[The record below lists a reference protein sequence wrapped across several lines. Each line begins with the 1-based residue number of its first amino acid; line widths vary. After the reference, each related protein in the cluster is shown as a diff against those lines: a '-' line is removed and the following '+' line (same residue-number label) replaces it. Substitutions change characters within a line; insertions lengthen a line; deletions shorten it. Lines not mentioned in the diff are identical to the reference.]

1 MSSGAQASDKK
12 GILPPQVAAA
22 YARVRGVVAGLTRP
36 AKVLIG
42 STIGVALILGAWLLF
57 RSINEPYAT
66 LFTQLD
72 REDAGALVAKLKEL
86 KVPYRLSGDGT
97 IVEVPE
103 AKVHELRL
111 ELAQAGLPR
120 GGGVGFESFDKM
132 RLGATEF
139 EQRVLYRR
147 ALEGELA
154 RTIGSIAA
162 VQNARVH
169 LVLPEKSVFV
179 SKNEPAS
186 ASVVVKLRGGR
197 LLSPGEIS
205 GVVRLVASAVPGLG
219 PERVT
224 LVTTEGT
231 LLHGLNGG
239 GAGTA
244 GADGALTADGTATSA
259 ARTMESNLEARA
271 REMLERVMGPSHVD
285 VRVTAEMD
293 LARVE
298 HQEDLYNPTKTALR
312 SETAS
317 KELGV
322 GAGVDSITAAG
333 VPGAESNVPGGD
345 ATATAASATPAGKV
359 VKESHT
365 RNFEVDH
372 VQEKRVTTGGVLR
385 RLTVAVVVD
394 GIRPAGGGP
403 AQVRSKE
410 ELAKIASLVKAAVG
424 VDEKRGDL
432 VTVESVPFDETEV
445 AVAAATPKG
454 IAWTPI
460 AEKAKKYWKFE
471 LAGVGV
477 LALLMMVMVMRART
491 RAKIAA
497 AEVAQLE
504 AAAKAPA
511 LVATS
516 EEAAAELP
524 GTPEP
529 KALEAPRDWRAE
541 AHDRAEN
548 DPATAAL
555 VLRSWLG
562 TADVAELGAKA

>member
-1 MSSGAQASDKK
+1 MSSGAPASDKK
-12 GILPPQVAAA
+12 GLLPPQVAAA
-22 YARVRGVVAGLTRP
+22 YARVRGVVTGLSRP
-36 AKVLIG
+36 ARVLIG
-42 STIGVALILGAWLLF
+42 STLGVALILGAWLVF
-57 RSINEPYAT
+57 RSVNEPYAT

-162 VQNARVH
+162 VQSARVH

-179 SKNEPAS
+179 SRSEPAS

-219 PERVT
+219 PDRVT

-231 LLHGLNGG
+231 LLHGVNGG
-239 GAGTA
+239 AQGAQ
-244 GADGALTADGTATSA
+244 GADGALGADPTASSA
-259 ARTMESNLEARA
+259 ARSMESNLEARA

-298 HQEDLYNPTKTALR
+298 RQEDLYNPSKTSLR

-317 KELGV
+317 KEMQTG
-322 GAGVDSITAAG
+322 GEGITAAG

-345 ATATAASATPAGKV
+345 PTATAASATPAGKV

-394 GIRPAGGGP
+394 GVRPQGGG
-403 AQVRSKE
+403 AAVVRSKE

-432 VTVESVPFDETEV
+432 VTVESVPFDEVEP
-445 AVAAATPKG
+445 AAAATATPKG
-454 IAWTPI
+454 IAWAPL
-460 AEKAKKYWKFE
+460 AEKAKKYWKF
-471 LAGVGV
+471 LAAAAAV
-477 LALLMMVMVMRART
+477 LVLLVAFKVRRAKT
-491 RAKIAA
+491 RAQIAA
-497 AEVAQLE
+497 AELAAAE
-504 AAAKAPA
+504 AAKAPV
-511 LVATS
+511 LIATS
-516 EEAAAELP
+516 ESDKGELP
-524 GTPEP
+524 AGPDAP

-541 AHDRAEN
+541 AHERAEI

-562 TADVAELGAKA
+562 SAEAAEAGAKA